1 MSSAQSSAQ
10 SSTQYYDLMEELN
23 FETII
28 DSEKQLDDT
37 GKIEENSKEYD
48 YSDKIMLI
56 YDKVNERFKDIKLE
70 ESNAEE
76 LKNLFKNIEKMY
88 FAEMFDSDKYNYYVI
103 TLFLLLNTLY
113 YMYFRETYNII
124 NNSIEK
130 RRETWWNVNVLYYIV
145 QKYNMNKWGLIF
157 VPKRLHK
164 RIIKVYDNIK
174 NIKNVYPDISLY
186 EKINLKSAKELEEE
200 SQPPKKRAK
209 IAKKG
214 KSKDTSKDTSEDT
227 SKDTSEDTSKDT
239 SEYIPE
245 VKYFDLFG
253 IKDDVEITSEDWEE
267 CSNYFSKEI

>member
-1 MSSAQSSAQ
+1 MSSAQ
-10 SSTQYYDLMEELN
+10 SSTQQYDLMEELN

-37 GKIEENSKEYD
+37 GKFEENSEENSKEYD

-56 YDKVNERFKDIKLE
+56 YYKVNERFKDIKLE